1 MAVYAIGDVQGCF
14 DDLMRLLERIH
25 YDEKCDHLWFV
36 GDLVNRGNDSA
47 RVLRFVKGL
56 GEGAITVLGNHDLH
70 LIAVGA
76 GISKFRCADT
86 FDDVINA
93 DDRDDLLDWLRYRP
107 LLYFDER
114 HRVAM
119 AHAGIYPLWNL
130 ETARACAME
139 VERCLTS
146 SDYRELIMHLYGDDP
161 GPWSQQLDGWERLR
175 FIVNCFTRMRYCR
188 RDGTI
193 DLKEKGSP
201 GAQHSSLFP
210 WFALREQLGDKCD
223 IIFGHWSAL
232 GHYCRGGFYGLDT
245 GCVWGGALTA
255 LRVDQPRVVYRTAC
269 AGSQRPPAW

>member
-14 DDLMRLLERIH
+14 DDLMRLLDRIR

-36 GDLVNRGNDSA
+36 GDLVNRGSDSA

-56 GEGAITVLGNHDLH
+56 GDGAITVLGNHDLH

-76 GISKFRCADT
+76 GISGFRCADT
-86 FDDVINA
+86 FDDVLKA
-93 DDRDDLLDWLRYRP
+93 DDREELLDWLRHRP
-107 LLYFDER
+107 LLYYDER
-114 HRVAM
+114 FGIAM

-130 ETARACAME
+130 GTARACAME
-139 VERCLTS
+139 VERCLAS
-146 SDYRELIMHLYGDDP
+146 SAYRELILHLYGDDP
-161 GPWSQQLDGWERLR
+161 GRWSQQLDGWERLR

-188 RDGTI
+188 RDGTM
-193 DLKEKGSP
+193 DLNEKGAP
-201 GAQHSSLFP
+201 GTQHSGLFP
-210 WFALREQLGDKCD
+210 WFKLRKQVGDNCD

-232 GHYCRGGFYGLDT
+232 GYYCDGGLYGLDT

-269 AGSQRPPAW
+269 AGNQRPPAW